1 VELPGS
7 PHHSSIRLPLAIERA
22 LAHVV
27 VTPRMHGIH
36 YSIVERETDSNWG
49 TIFSLADYLHRTVRL
64 NVPQQAIDH
73 RHPRL
78 PPRRGG
84 APRALAAHALRGPA
98 PELAARGLR
107 AEARPSRTV
116 AGERLAAHRMTG
128 TMALW
133 RAADLSSRRSSIAA
147 RLTRAMPRCMQDSF
161 RAA

>member
-1 VELPGS
+1 MSAASASVATTPSESRVRTSRPSL
-7 PHHSSIRLPLAIERA
+7 LAIERA

-36 YSIVERETDSNWG
+36 HSIVERETDSKWG

-107 AEARPSRTV
+107 AEARSPTV
-116 AGERLAAHRMTG
+116 KNRRRREARGSPHDGDHGL
-128 TMALW
+128 MA
-133 RAADLSSRRSSIAA
+133 RGRS
-147 RLTRAMPRCMQDSF
+147 
-161 RAA
+161 